1 MNNTISLDMLQ
12 QVSRQMLV
20 IYQAMLRAQALN
32 AEGQDILRRADE
44 LLRQAGL
51 AYLIGAPPA
60 PAPLASG
67 GATPPL
73 AMANAYVD
81 VQRGY
86 AELLEALYALG
97 VKMGKAEDWVVA
109 EPIFAA
115 LMSLE
120 PTLRDAAAWRDRA
133 ASFGAV
139 QQALAAGDPRVAA
152 ATWQAWLKQHPED
165 RETVVAQQRAYLHSL
180 VQWVDVPAGEF
191 LYGDQK
197 QRLPL
202 GAFRISRTPITN
214 AQYNVY
220 VQSAGVGKPDHWPNG
235 VIPAG
240 KENHPV
246 VNVSWDDAQAF
257 CQWAG
262 VRLPTEQEWEKAARG
277 ADGRTYP
284 WGNQAPS
291 GDLCNFN
298 NIVGGTTAVGR
309 YPKGA
314 SPYGLLDMAGN
325 VREWCENLYEGQ
337 SYRRV
342 LRGGAYDSDAA
353 WVGCAYRYWYS
364 QSLRD
369 ASYGFRVVA
378 P

>member
-1 MNNTISLDMLQ
+1 M
-12 QVSRQMLV
+12 
-20 IYQAMLRAQALN
+20 
-32 AEGQDILRRADE
+32 
-44 LLRQAGL
+44 
-51 AYLIGAPPA
+51 
-60 PAPLASG
+60 
-67 GATPPL
+67 
-73 AMANAYVD
+73 
-81 VQRGY
+81 
-86 AELLEALYALG
+86 
-97 VKMGKAEDWVVA
+97 
-109 EPIFAA
+109 
-115 LMSLE
+115 
-120 PTLRDAAAWRDRA
+120 
-133 ASFGAV
+133 
-139 QQALAAGDPRVAA
+139 
-152 ATWQAWLKQHPED
+152 
-165 RETVVAQQRAYLHSL
+165 
-180 VQWVDVPAGEF
+180 DVPAGEF

-353 WVGCAYRYWYS
+353 WVGCAFRIGFYQNGRYAY
-364 QSLRD
+364 
-369 ASYGFRVVA
+369 YGFRVVA